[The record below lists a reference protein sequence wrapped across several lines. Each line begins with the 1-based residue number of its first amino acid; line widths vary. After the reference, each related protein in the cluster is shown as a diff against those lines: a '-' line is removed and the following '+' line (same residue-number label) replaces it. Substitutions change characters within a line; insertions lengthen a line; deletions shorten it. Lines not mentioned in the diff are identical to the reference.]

1 MLINILRQLFARDLN
16 RLHQEIGL
24 YHDEARIWQVE
35 KGIANSAGNLTLHL
49 VGNLKTY
56 IGAQLGGVAYARDRD
71 QEFALKGVP
80 RAELLRQV
88 AETRDVV
95 DQALSQLETSALAAE
110 YPLLVFE
117 AKTTT
122 EYFLVH
128 LAGHLAY
135 HLGQI
140 DYHRRLLDGP
150 GTAQAAARG
159 GQAARG
165 SGPGFP
171 A

>member
-1 MLINILRQLFARDLN
+1 MLIDILRQLFARDLN
-16 RLHQEIGL
+16 RLHQEIEL
-24 YHDEARIWQVE
+24 YHEEAHIWHVE
-35 KGIANSAGNLTLHL
+35 KNITNSAGNLTLHL

-71 QEFALKGVP
+71 QEFALRSVP

-95 DQALSQLETSALAAE
+95 DHALSRMEARALAAE

-117 AKTTT
+117 TTT
-122 EYFLVH
+122 STEYLLVH
-128 LAGHLAY
+128 LATHLAY

-140 DYHRRLLDGP
+140 TYHRRLLNGP
-150 GTAQAAARG
+150 GAA
-159 GQAARG
+159 
-165 SGPGFP
+165 
-171 A
+171 